1 MLRKHIDYTLPL
13 FLIII
18 LSGIVGC
25 VRPAGADIAPQ
36 VAQLPTFTVTPSETF
51 VPTVTLTPS
60 ETAIVLV
67 TEVTATA
74 TATPTATPTL
84 TPVQNFLAQSAQ
96 EATIAP
102 DVVVNEFQLT
112 ATAIVAGATATI
124 DAQFT
129 ATALAAGIG
138 LPTQIPTV
146 DLVAT
151 QAASFVVTPNVA
163 PTNSIAVVVVPGADC
178 IHEVRA
184 EDRSL
189 YRLSLA
195 YGLTVNE
202 VATVNGIINPDII
215 SVGQRLTIPGCGT
228 TGGIPPATST
238 PIPTIV
244 SSFSVGTTGSQ
255 TGGATSAVFVVP
267 PDGDCSWGTTVIFP
281 SGCPT
286 GVTTSAL
293 TTDGTGTGGATA
305 GTASRRHTVQ
315 QGESLF
321 AISLQYG
328 VSMSEIAALISI
340 TNVDYIDLG
349 DVLLIP

>member
-25 VRPAGADIAPQ
+25 VRPAGEDVAPQ

-51 VPTVTLTPS
+51 VPTITLTPS

-67 TEVTATA
+67 TEVTATP
-74 TATPTATPTL
+74 TQTATPTL

-96 EATIAP
+96 EATVAP
-102 DVVVNEFQLT
+102 EVVNEFQLT

-138 LPTQIPTV
+138 LPTQTATP
-146 DLVAT
+146 DLIAT

-202 VATVNGIINPDII
+202 VATANGITNPDII

-228 TGGIPPATST
+228 TGGVPPATST
-238 PIPTIV
+238 PIPTLV
-244 SSFSVGTTGSQ
+244 SSFSVGTTGTQ

-286 GVTTSAL
+286 GVTTSSL
-293 TTDGTGTGGATA
+293 TTNSGTGTGGATA
-305 GTASRRHTVQ
+305 ATASRRHTVQ

-328 VSMSEIAALISI
+328 VSMSEIAALNGI
-340 TNVDYIDLG
+340 TNVDFIDLG